1 MNRHIKFL
9 FSIIIVLGTASA
21 VFSQDSTKGPRT
33 INITSTFKPVLREAV
48 KINFNAAP
56 PAVDTSHPRLTYNI
70 PDQNL
75 LLGYQ
80 PVPLNPVALNIDS
93 VNAWQ
98 YSNYIKA
105 GLGNVHIPYV
115 QAGFSFGDGRRSF
128 FNVFAK
134 EYTSKGSLPFQKNN
148 YTAVSA
154 AGTIKT
160 ASNLEWNGNIGF
172 KNEDYF
178 FYGYSPNTLSFTKD
192 QLKQKFQ
199 TVEAKLSMRNLAP
212 TQYGLTWDPN
222 IKVDV
227 FSPQNAMTKGTETN
241 TVLNLPL
248 TKTIGRFFDI
258 NLGGTA
264 DLTNYKPSDNGK
276 TSVQNN
282 LFYVSPSVVLKTPNV
297 YLNAGVIPSWDNK
310 VFTLLPNVM
319 ADITTNDQRFTVQLG
334 WIGYYN
340 KGSYQRFSSINP
352 WIAQPSLFLNTRV
365 QERYAGF
372 KGSLLDHLNYSAKV
386 GFVQYRN
393 MPLFVNDST
402 DGKTFNTVY
411 SSSLEA
417 VQFHGE
423 IGWTQGEDFNWVTSL
438 TWNQYSKIKDQTRA
452 YGLMPLELNS
462 SVRWRLIKDL
472 YLKGDLFAFD
482 GANYLAHTGPGQ
494 FAARKGQG
502 AVDLN
507 LGMEFKITRALNLW
521 FQMNN
526 LFNSKYA
533 RWNQYPVYGFNF
545 LGGIVFS
552 FSQK

>member
-1 MNRHIKFL
+1 M
-9 FSIIIVLGTASA
+9 ASLCA
-21 VFSQDSTKGPRT
+21 ASLAFSQDSSSGRKT

-56 PAVDTSHPRLTYNI
+56 PAVDTSRPRLTYVI

-98 YSNYIKA
+98 YSNYIKV

-115 QAGFSFGDGRRSF
+115 QAGFSFGDGKRTF
-128 FNVFAK
+128 FNVFAR
-134 EYTSKGSLPFQKNN
+134 EYTSKGSQPFQKNN
-148 YTAVSA
+148 HTAVSA

-160 ASNLEWNGNIGF
+160 ASNLEWNGAIGF

-178 FYGYSPNTLSFTKD
+178 FYGYRPTTLSFIKE

-199 TVEAKLSMRNLAP
+199 IFEGKLNMRNLAP
-212 TQYGLTWDPN
+212 TEYGLTYNPN
-222 IKVDV
+222 IKVNV
-227 FSPQNAMTKGTETN
+227 FNVQNNMTKGTETN

-248 TKTIGRFFDI
+248 TKTFGRFFGI

-264 DLTNYKPSDNGK
+264 DLTNYRPSGNGK
-276 TSVQNN
+276 TSIQNN
-282 LFYVSPSVVLKTPNV
+282 LFYVSPSLLLKTPNV
-297 YLNAGVIPSWDNK
+297 YITAGVIPSWDNK
-310 VFTLLPNVM
+310 VFTLLPNIM

-340 KGSYQRFSSINP
+340 KGSYQRFASINP
-352 WIAQPSLFLNTRV
+352 WIAEPSQFLNTRV

-372 KGSLLDHLNYSAKV
+372 KGSILDHLNYSAKV

-393 MPLFVNDST
+393 MPLFVNDT
-402 DGKTFNTVY
+402 TGGGKTFNTIY

-423 IGWTQGEDFNWVTSL
+423 IAWTQGEDLNWTTGI
-438 TWNQYSKIKDQTRA
+438 TWNQYSKIKDETRA

-462 SVRWRLIKDL
+462 SIRWRLIKDL
-472 YLKGDLFAFD
+472 YLKGDLFVFD
-482 GANYLAHTGPGQ
+482 GANYRAYDGGGQ
-494 FAARKGQG
+494 FSARKGQG
-502 AVDLN
+502 AFDLN
-507 LGMEFKITRALNLW
+507 MGMEFKITKALNLW

-526 LFNSKYA
+526 LFNSKYE

-552 FSQK
+552 FNQK

>member
-1 MNRHIKFL
+1 MA
-9 FSIIIVLGTASA
+9 TALCTVSVA
-21 VFSQDSTKGPRT
+21 FSQDSTKKKV
-33 INITSTFKPVLREAV
+33 IDITSTFKPVLREAV

-56 PAVDTSHPRLTYNI
+56 PAVDTAHPRLRYSI

-80 PVPLNPVALNIDS
+80 PVPLNPVALHIDS
-93 VNAWQ
+93 INAWQ

-115 QAGFSFGDGRRSF
+115 QAGFSFGDSKSTF
-128 FNVFAK
+128 FNIFAK

-148 YTAVSA
+148 LTTVSA
-154 AGTIKT
+154 NGTVKT
-160 ASNLEWNGNIGF
+160 ASGLEWNGGIGF
-172 KNEDYF
+172 KVEDYY
-178 FYGYSPNTLSFTKD
+178 FYGFRPVSLGFSKD
-192 QLKQKFQ
+192 QLLQRFQ
-199 TVEAKLSMRNLAP
+199 TYEAKLSLRNLAP
-212 TQYGLTWDPN
+212 TEFGLTYNPN

-227 FSPQNAMTKGTETN
+227 FSVKGGANKGTEAN
-241 TVLNLPL
+241 TLLNLPL
-248 TKTIGRFFDI
+248 TKTFGRFFGI
-258 NLGGTA
+258 NLGFTA
-264 DLTNYKPSDNGK
+264 DLTNYRPTATGK
-276 TSVQNN
+276 SNVQNN
-282 LFYVSPSVVLKTPNV
+282 LYYVSPSVQLKTPNV
-297 YLNAGVIPSWDNK
+297 YITTGVIPSWDNK
-310 VFTLLPNVM
+310 VFTLLPNIM

-340 KGSYQRFSSINP
+340 KGSYQRFASINP
-352 WIAQPSLFLNTRV
+352 WIAEPSVFLNTRV

-372 KGSLLDHLNYSAKV
+372 KGSVLDHITYSAKV

-423 IGWTQGEDFNWVTSL
+423 IGWTQGEDFNWTNSF

-452 YGLMPLELNS
+452 YGLIPVELNS
-462 SVRWRLIKDL
+462 SVRYKLFKDF
-472 YLKGDLFAFD
+472 YLKGDLYVFD
-482 GANYLAHTGPGQ
+482 GANYLSHAGPGQ
-494 FAARKGQG
+494 FDARKGQG
-502 AVDLN
+502 GFDFNA
-507 LGMEFKITRALNLW
+507 GMEFRITKQLNLW

-526 LFNSKYA
+526 LFNNKYE
-533 RWNQYPVYGFNF
+533 RWNQYEVYGFNV

-552 FSQK
+552 FNQK

>member
-1 MNRHIKFL
+1 IAGCC
-9 FSIIIVLGTASA
+9 VLSSA
-21 VFSQDSTKGPRT
+21 VAQDTTKGPKT

-56 PAVDTSHPRLTYNI
+56 PLVDTARPRLTYMI

-115 QAGFSFGDGRRSF
+115 QAGFSFGDGKNSF

-148 YTAVSA
+148 HTEVSA
-154 AGTIKT
+154 MGTIKT
-160 ASNLEWNGNIGF
+160 ASNLEWNGGLGF
-172 KNEDYF
+172 KTEDYF
-178 FYGYSPNTLSFTKD
+178 FYGYSPSTLSFTKD

-199 TVEAKLSMRNLAP
+199 TFSGKINMRNLAP
-212 TQYGLTWDPN
+212 TEFGLTYNPN
-222 IKVDV
+222 LKVDV
-227 FSPQNAMTKGTETN
+227 FNVQNAMTKGTETN

-248 TKTIGRFFDI
+248 TKTFGRFFGI

-264 DLTNYKPSDNGK
+264 DLTNYKPSGSSKNSK
-276 TSVQNN
+276 QNN
-282 LFYVSPSVVLKTPNV
+282 LFYVSPSVLLKTPNV
-297 YLNAGVIPSWDNK
+297 YITTGVIPSWDNK
-310 VFTLLPNVM
+310 IFTLLPNIM

-340 KGSYQRFSSINP
+340 KGSYERLSTINP
-352 WIAQPSLFLNTRV
+352 WLAEPTTFLNTRV

-372 KGSLLDHLNYSAKV
+372 KGSILDHLNYSAKI
-386 GFVQYRN
+386 GFVKYRN
-393 MPLFVNDST
+393 MPLFVNDT
-402 DGKTFNTVY
+402 LDGKTFNILY
-411 SSSLEA
+411 SQTLQS

-423 IGWTQGEDFNWVTSL
+423 IGWTQGEDFNWTTAI
-438 TWNQYSKIKDQTRA
+438 TWNQYKIDDYTRA

-462 SVRWRLIKDL
+462 SIRWKLIKDL
-472 YLKGDLFAFD
+472 YVKGDLIAFD
-482 GANYLAHTGPGQ
+482 GANYLAHTGVGQ
-494 FAARKGQG
+494 YSAQKGQG
-502 AVDLN
+502 GFDLN
-507 LGMEFKITRALNLW
+507 LGMQFKITKALDLW

-552 FSQK
+552 FNQK